1 MSFLTLSSSL
11 KYIKG
16 LGPVRTQVLS
26 EMNIQTVGDLLY
38 YFPRRHLDRTTVN
51 PIRHMERDRYSTV
64 VGTVQK
70 TRVRKMGRK
79 SLFEAV
85 LYDGT
90 GQLSLVW
97 FHAIPIIKKMI
108 QMEDRLAVTGKV
120 GFYKGFQMIHPEWD
134 KLDKDEDPVNTQ
146 AIIPLY
152 PLTQELKESGLE
164 HRRMRKVISGIIDSI
179 SRIEDYFPDWML
191 KKYSLFPLSQS
202 LKEIHFP
209 SHEGG
214 LKQSINRLKFDE
226 HFFLQ
231 LLMVLRKASF
241 EETASQPLGIKGDNV
256 MSIYNNLDFSLTSAQ
271 KKVIKEICEDLNK
284 STAMNRLLQG
294 DVGSG
299 KTVVAVL
306 SSAVAVDSG
315 VQCAIM
321 APTEILAVQHFD
333 SFKKFSKNS
342 PLSCELL
349 IGKTPP
355 KERTVILKKLKEK
368 KIDVIIGTHALIQKD
383 VQFKLLGLV
392 IVDEQHRF
400 GVVQRGDLISKGHN
414 PHFLAMTATP
424 IPRTLTITYHGDME
438 CSILDEMPKNR
449 KPVKTRVVQPMK
461 LEKVYQYMK
470 SEMDEGKQC
479 MIVYP
484 LVEETEKSDLKA
496 AEEAFIELSDGDFSD
511 FSTGL
516 LHGRMKKDEKNDI
529 MEKFSK
535 NEIHLLISTT
545 VIEVGIDV
553 PNATVMVVEH
563 ADRFGLT
570 QLHQLRGRVGR
581 GTKKSVCVL
590 VQRKS
595 TESGLKRLQ
604 IMEETNDGF
613 KIADEDLLMRG
624 PGAFFSS
631 KQSGFLKYRI
641 ADLVRDKT
649 IIREARKAA
658 FELIEKDPHLRKPK
672 HEGVRNK
679 FIQEY
684 RSLLQDIKIN

>member
-51 PIRHMERDRYSTV
+51 PIRHMERDRYCTV
-64 VGTVQK
+64 VGTVQE

-191 KKYSLFPLSQS
+191 KKYSLFSLSQS

-299 KTVVAVL
+299 KTIVAVL

-333 SFKKFSKNS
+333 SFKKFSKKS

-383 VQFKLLGLV
+383 VQFKSLGLV

-496 AEEAFIELSDGDFSD
+496 AEEAFTELSDGDFSD

-581 GTKKSVCVL
+581 GTEKSVCVL
-590 VQRKS
+590 VQRKF
-595 TESGLKRLQ
+595 TESGLKRMQ
-604 IMEETNDGF
+604 IMEETNNGF
-613 KIADEDLLMRG
+613 KIANEDLLMRG

-641 ADLVRDKT
+641 ADLVRDKA

-658 FELIEKDPHLRKPK
+658 FQIIEKDPHLRKPE